1 MKRYQVSSLAILLSL
16 LVTSNSLSSVSA
28 SRSSQSANKDLYSP
42 EIVLVKPAK
51 GGFTTNLNT
60 IVLEGLVLSY
70 KLPLIE
76 ITFSQNKTVLFK
88 KKPEAGAARR
98 FPFSVPVKLQP
109 GVNQIT
115 IEARN
120 DKGASQLALESIF
133 YDSGSG
139 SNSAK
144 PNLIVLALGISSY
157 HDPSLKLGTA
167 EFDVDEFA
175 KRMSAGGACLF
186 QTPKV
191 KVIKGTETTRRA
203 VLAGLAWLSTE
214 AQSDAD
220 VKVIFIRGWTTR
232 DSAGNAFLLT
242 SDHGSDSELEIN
254 DVSFELIWRRLK
266 STRGRSVLLV
276 DTNISGIGAGF
287 SATPWTEVLQ
297 PISNVSAVIQTS
309 RPATGES
316 TSHSI
321 FTMALLEALSPK
333 ADSSSNRVIDVD
345 ELSAW
350 LRKRI
355 PELAKGKLPPTI
367 IRAATVLKPVEFYCA
382 K

>member
-16 LVTSNSLSSVSA
+16 LVTSDSLSS

-76 ITFSQNKTVLFK
+76 ITFSQNKTVLFR
-88 KKPEAGAARR
+88 KKPAAGADRR

-109 GVNQIT
+109 GANQII

-120 DKGASQLALESIF
+120 DKGASKLALESIF

-191 KVIKGTETTRRA
+191 KVIKGAETTRRN
-203 VLAGLAWLSTE
+203 VLAGLAWLSKE

-287 SATPWTEVLQ
+287 STPWTEVLQ
-297 PISNVSAVIQTS
+297 PVANVSAVIRTS
-309 RPATGES
+309 RPGSGES
-316 TSHSI
+316 ANHSV
-321 FTMALLEALSPK
+321 FTVALLEALSPK

-350 LRKRI
+350 LRRRI
-355 PELAKGKLPPTI
+355 PELTKGKLPPTI
-367 IRAATVLKPVEFYCA
+367 IQAATVLKPVEFYCT

>member
-1 MKRYQVSSLAILLSL
+1 MNRYRVSSLVILLSL
-16 LVTSNSLSSVSA
+16 LVTTSNSLSSVSA

-60 IVLEGLVLSY
+60 LVFEGIVLSY
-70 KLPLIE
+70 KLPLTE
-76 ITFSQNKTVLFK
+76 IAFYQNNALLLK
-88 KKPEAGAARR
+88 KKPEAGIALR

-109 GVNQIT
+109 GANLIR

-120 DKGASQLALESIF
+120 DRGLSKLAVDSIT

-144 PNLIVLALGISSY
+144 PNLIVLALGIASY
-157 HDPSLKLGTA
+157 RDPSLNLSTA

-191 KVIKGTETTRRA
+191 KVVKGAETTRRD
-203 VLAGLAWLSTE
+203 VLAGLAWLSKE

-242 SDHGSDSELEIN
+242 RDHGSDSELEIN

-276 DTNISGIGAGF
+276 DTNTPISAGF
-287 SATPWTEVLQ
+287 SATPWTEGLQ
-297 PISNVSAVIQTS
+297 PVANVSAVIKTS

-316 TSHSI
+316 TKHSV
-321 FTMALLEALSPK
+321 FTVALLEALSPK
-333 ADSSSNRVIDVD
+333 ADSSSNRVIDAD
-345 ELSAW
+345 ELSTW

-355 PELAKGKLPPTI
+355 PELTKARLAPTI
-367 IRAATVLKPVEFYCA
+367 IKAATVLKPVEFYCA